1 MDSSSQEVVLRPA
14 TPEDIPG
21 ILSLLEEFVRQQV
34 VLARTPEEMRGNYRN
49 FLIAEDG
56 RGTMIGVGALR
67 PHSAGLYEIRSLAVC
82 STWQGKSVGRRLIE
96 GLLEKSR
103 KPSPEGDVCVFTLTK
118 TPEFFRRLGFQEEP
132 KEHFPEKIWADCR
145 QCPKLHRCD
154 ETALRYAPQEGPASS
169 RRPPTAPGLPVR

>member
-1 MDSSSQEVVLRPA
+1 MDSSSPGVVLRPA

-21 ILSLLEEFVRQQV
+21 ILSLLEKFVQRQV
-34 VLARTPEEMRGNYRN
+34 VLARNPEEMRGNYRN

-56 RGTMIGVGALR
+56 QGTMVGVGALR

-82 STWQGKSVGRRLIE
+82 SAWQGKGIGRLLVE
-96 GLLEKSR
+96 GLLKKSR
-103 KPSPEGDVCVFTLTK
+103 TLATENDSCVFTLTK

-154 ETALRYAPQEGPASS
+154 ETALRYAPSDAIKN
-169 RRPPTAPGLPVR
+169 